1 MNRLTLTSI
10 RAGLLGLCFLFACA
24 VGLAQD
30 PKAPDDALRIEA
42 TLVNVPVIV
51 SDRDGRFIPGLKQ
64 NDFTLYDNGVK
75 QAIESFDAAEA
86 PLNIAILIDTSRST
100 IPVLDDIKSAAK
112 KFLKELRPND
122 RATVIAFDNDIREL
136 CPLTGDRKQLE
147 RAVES
152 ARIGDDW
159 GTLLNDAVAFVIRN
173 RFKTITGRKAIIV
186 LTDGD
191 DHGSIVTTEQMLD
204 TANESEALIYP
215 IFYTFDFNRMGP
227 PMRGPFGGRGP
238 FGRLGGIGRGPQ
250 RGGGG
255 PGRQRQRDRVKEREK
270 YAEAIMKELAD
281 ASAGRFFKSDGTNL
295 GKAFKAIAEEL
306 RSQYQLAFYPE
317 NLAADG
323 MERKLKVQVGKTDVV
338 VRARKS
344 YRTR

>member
-1 MNRLTLTSI
+1 MNWLTSL
-10 RAGLLGLCFLFACA
+10 RTALLGLCFTFTGA

-30 PKAPDDALRIEA
+30 TKAPDDALRIEA

-51 SDRDGRFIPGLKQ
+51 SDRDGRFIPGLKR

-75 QAIESFDAAEA
+75 QDIESFDAAEA

-100 IPVLDDIKSAAK
+100 IPVLDDIKNAAK

-122 RATVIAFDNDIREL
+122 RATVIAFDNDVREL

-159 GTLLNDAVAFVIRN
+159 GTLLNDAVAFIIKN
-173 RFKTITGRKAIIV
+173 RFKTVTGRKAIII

-191 DHGSIVTTEQMLD
+191 DHGSIVTTDQMLD
-204 TANESEALIYP
+204 TATESEALIYP
-215 IFYTFDFNRMGP
+215 IFYRFDFDRFGP

-238 FGRLGGIGRGPQ
+238 LGRIGGMGRGP
-250 RGGGG
+250 RRDG

-270 YAEAIMKELAD
+270 YAEALMKELAD
-281 ASAGRFFKSDGTNL
+281 VSAGRFFKSDGTNL

-306 RSQYQLAFYPE
+306 RSQYQLSFYPE
-317 NLAADG
+317 NLESNGA
-323 MERKLKVQVGKTDVV
+323 ERRLKVQVGKTDVV